1 MNNDI
6 IVLNFKEHVSKESL
20 SNSLNRELINTRQTN
35 LNDLFIGVVL
45 NKIEEKNIF
54 EIYFYLKTKKTIAC
68 PLKYQLIKNENEAIE
83 IYNKRNKILDCIKID
98 NLKKLVE

>member
-54 EIYFYLKTKKTIAC
+54 EIYFYLKTNKTIAC
-68 PLKYQLIKNENEAIE
+68 PLKYQLIKTENEAIE

-98 NLKKLVE
+98 NIKKLIE